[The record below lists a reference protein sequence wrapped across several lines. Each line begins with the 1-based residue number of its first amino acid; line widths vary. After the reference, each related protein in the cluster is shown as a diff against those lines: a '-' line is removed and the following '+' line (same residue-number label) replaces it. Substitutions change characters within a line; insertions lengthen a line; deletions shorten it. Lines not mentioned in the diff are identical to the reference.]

1 MSATILAFKPRSK
14 PEPESVKQPAPNQL
28 EISKFEC
35 DHLDRVIDR
44 AVHVLDVIHSG
55 PALIKQF
62 LAGQRTIA
70 STVKHGG
77 VEYELQ
83 ISLVEK
89 HSPRFA

>member
-14 PEPESVKQPAPNQL
+14 PEPEPVKQPAPMQL

-35 DHLDRVIDR
+35 DHLDRVIDG

-55 PALIKQF
+55 PDLIKKF
-62 LAGQRTIA
+62 LAGQRMLVT
-70 STVKHGG
+70 TVKHGG

-89 HSPRFA
+89 HTPRFA